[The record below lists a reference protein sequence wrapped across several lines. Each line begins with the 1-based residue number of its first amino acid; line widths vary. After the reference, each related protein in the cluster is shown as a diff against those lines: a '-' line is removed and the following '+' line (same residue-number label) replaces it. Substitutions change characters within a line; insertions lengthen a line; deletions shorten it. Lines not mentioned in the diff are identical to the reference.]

1 MVRFRFKKGLS
12 FFQKNVCWMLMHRA
26 LLIHFQ
32 NWAIWGRVHVE
43 I

>member
-1 MVRFRFKKGLS
+1 VDGW
-12 FFQKNVCWMLMHRA
+12 FFTLIARA
-26 LLIHFQ
+26 EMMGAMCRGLLIHFQ